1 MIYIIDNDDG
11 HTDSVTSLLYVVVW
25 EVREMSDD
33 RPSIWESTKKPCIAF
48 LHNFNHLSFILNGK
62 TVTFLPRGGRCLC
75 ERLAQVAWEAA
86 SRQEVD
92 SSGAGN

>member
-11 HTDSVTSLLYVVVW
+11 HTDGVTSLLYVVVW
-25 EVREMSDD
+25 EVREMADD

-62 TVTFLPRGGRCLC
+62 TVTFLPRRGRCLC
-75 ERLAQVAWEAA
+75 ERAVQSS
-86 SRQEVD
+86 SRWLGRQQ
-92 SSGAGN
+92 ANRK